1 MSKIPKNNQKKWP
14 FVVGVIIAL
23 ILIDVVLASIN
34 GPYWGG
40 FLFGSWVVP
49 FLLIWSAFWIVKKMV
64 STKVRS
70 LVDYEEG
77 DADVFTSI
85 WSDIICIV
93 IMGAICNIVN
103 KAIGGNVTLH
113 IVVDAALFVPF
124 YFIYNY
130 IYKAPEIEL
139 YKADRNRSGNND
151 KRDREGRK
159 EYDDNDDEY
168 TDDSF

>member
-1 MSKIPKNNQKKWP
+1 
-14 FVVGVIIAL
+14 
-23 ILIDVVLASIN
+23 
-34 GPYWGG
+34 
-40 FLFGSWVVP
+40 
-49 FLLIWSAFWIVKKMV
+49 
-64 STKVRS
+64 
-70 LVDYEEG
+70 
-77 DADVFTSI
+77 
-85 WSDIICIV
+85 
-93 IMGAICNIVN
+93 MGAICNIVN